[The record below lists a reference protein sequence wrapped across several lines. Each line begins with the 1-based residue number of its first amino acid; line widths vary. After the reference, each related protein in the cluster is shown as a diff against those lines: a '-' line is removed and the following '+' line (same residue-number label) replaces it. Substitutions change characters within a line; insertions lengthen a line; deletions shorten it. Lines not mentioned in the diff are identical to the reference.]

1 MFQLIFRNQF
11 CSGGFCCDPNAQR
24 GRRNRPGLAWRLIA
38 VCAGFLLIG
47 STAFAAND
55 VSGEPPPIPA
65 VQADAE
71 LGALLLQV
79 EQQISTGH
87 AFSPPNDNALAT
99 WPRVIQSA
107 FPTSPGSRRALGDFI
122 SRVGRRAAEEKAA
135 GRNDVWT
142 DLTLFE
148 DLATTML
155 VSANA
160 APAAS
165 SKSQTATS
173 LPMRGDQAAPGLPVA
188 EAAGMANSINTLA
201 GASTRPLPSPN
212 LPYVS
217 TTSVGPAATSL
228 DNPAASPPVG
238 AADMNAVGHPA
249 PTTGKTVLAI
259 AIRAA
264 RTPTVQDQ
272 RMGTMYASR
281 GDEMLA
287 IKDISAARKFY
298 EYAANVGSARAATAL
313 AESYDPTF
321 LTQLGA
327 IGIRPDP
334 ALAAAWFGKA
344 VALGDSAAEARLRT
358 QSAE

>member
-1 MFQLIFRNQF
+1 
-11 CSGGFCCDPNAQR
+11 
-24 GRRNRPGLAWRLIA
+24 
-38 VCAGFLLIG
+38 
-47 STAFAAND
+47 
-55 VSGEPPPIPA
+55 
-65 VQADAE
+65 
-71 LGALLLQV
+71 
-79 EQQISTGH
+79 
-87 AFSPPNDNALAT
+87 
-99 WPRVIQSA
+99 
-107 FPTSPGSRRALGDFI
+107 
-122 SRVGRRAAEEKAA
+122 
-135 GRNDVWT
+135 
-142 DLTLFE
+142 
-148 DLATTML
+148 
-155 VSANA
+155 
-160 APAAS
+160 
-165 SKSQTATS
+165 
-173 LPMRGDQAAPGLPVA
+173 
-188 EAAGMANSINTLA
+188 MANSINTLA

-334 ALAAAWFGKA
+334 GLAAAWFGKA
-344 VALGDSAAEARLRT
+344 AALGDSAAEARLRT